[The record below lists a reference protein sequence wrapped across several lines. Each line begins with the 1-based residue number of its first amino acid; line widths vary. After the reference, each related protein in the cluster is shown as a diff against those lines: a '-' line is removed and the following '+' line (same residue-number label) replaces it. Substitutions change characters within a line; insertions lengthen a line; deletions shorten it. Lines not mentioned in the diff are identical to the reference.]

1 MKPMITIPLTK
12 DEAIKLIKI
21 LYKDYYYRENSYS
34 GFDRF
39 ENRLLDDLT
48 DLLEVKPWDL

>member
-1 MKPMITIPLTK
+1 MKPMITIPLTN

-21 LYKDYYYRENSYS
+21 LYNDYHERSS
-34 GFDRF
+34 DCF
-39 ENRLLDDLT
+39 ENRLVDDLV